1 MKYMPKL
8 NGIRAFAVVAVMFE
22 HFGGE
27 ALNRFVPIGA
37 GALGVNL
44 FFTLSGFLITGL
56 LLDAFT
62 NNESKALAWRDFYV
76 RRLLRL
82 TPILYLAVAILALL
96 EVRAMGSTWQW
107 HAFYVSNFLVA
118 AGGDKT
124 VFWSLA
130 VEEQFYML
138 WPFVIA
144 FAPRRWL
151 VPVCA
156 GMFLTAVLWKL
167 TGLLFGLYRPGV
179 NTALFGNLEPLAVGC
194 FLAIQSFRGGNP
206 SAPARGGNR
215 PLTRAGR
222 CILRAERDEHC
233 ARELRDRCHVRP
245 GAGGSEPSLGAD
257 DIRSLPAGAGRRVR
271 RRSNQARPRH
281 TRA

>member
-1 MKYMPKL
+1 MKSMPQL
-8 NGIRAFAVVAVMFE
+8 DGIRAFAVVAVMFE

-156 GMFLTAVLWKL
+156 GIRENSRVESAANEVSGGT
-167 TGLLFGLYRPGV
+167 R
-179 NTALFGNLEPLAVGC
+179 GNLADLPCSDPAPSPGSPAVRRTEKVRKTWWENPGSYRTANQEVTRR
-194 FLAIQSFRGGNP
+194 FTSHPGPKRPISGPSEGRGHRFE
-206 SAPARGGNR
+206 S
-215 PLTRAGR
+215 
-222 CILRAERDEHC
+222 C
-233 ARELRDRCHVRP
+233 
-245 GAGGSEPSLGAD
+245 
-257 DIRSLPAGAGRRVR
+257 RVR
-271 RRSNQARPRH
+271 QLQER
-281 TRA
+281 